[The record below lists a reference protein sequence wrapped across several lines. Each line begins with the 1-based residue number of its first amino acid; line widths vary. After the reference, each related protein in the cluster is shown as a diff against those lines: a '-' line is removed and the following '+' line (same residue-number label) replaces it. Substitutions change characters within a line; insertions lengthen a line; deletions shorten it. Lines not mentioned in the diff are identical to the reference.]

1 MYVCHVH
8 ACYPWRSEEENIRSL
23 GVGVAD
29 GFQYRVVLEI
39 EVGFSVEATNAL
51 NAWTIFLGSLMT
63 FPLNKQNP
71 KG

>member
-29 GFQYRVVLEI
+29 GCQYRVVLEI
-39 EVGFSVEATNAL
+39 EVGFSVKATNAL